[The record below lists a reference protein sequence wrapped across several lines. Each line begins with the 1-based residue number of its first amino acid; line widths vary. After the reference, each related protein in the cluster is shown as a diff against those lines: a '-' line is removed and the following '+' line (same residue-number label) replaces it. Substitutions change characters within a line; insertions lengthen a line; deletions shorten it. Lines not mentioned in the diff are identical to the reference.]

1 MECLG
6 LERVGF
12 PGAEQLQFPWQQHE
26 LPECMM
32 VYLEQRKMLGME
44 TSFSGQSESQMAET
58 RPGPGGERRW
68 ESAQVA
74 GRGEELIWSLWHGTN
89 EKPRP

>member
-1 MECLG
+1 MQYLG
-6 LERVGF
+6 LQRVGL
-12 PGAEQLQFPWQQHE
+12 PGAEQLRFPWQQRE
-26 LPECMM
+26 LLEC
-32 VYLEQRKMLGME
+32 VIAHLEQRKQLGME

-74 GRGEELIWSLWHGTN
+74 GRGEELIWALWVAWVA
-89 EKPRP
+89 